1 VLKIAWQPED
11 SCEVV
16 QLGEEITMLWPAR
29 EEIGRLRV
37 EEWKRVEKTFGI
49 QAPLAK
55 RRDVQGTVGCVSFC
69 DC

>member
-16 QLGEEITMLWPAR
+16 QCGEEITILWPAKD
-29 EEIGRLRV
+29 EMGRLRFK
-37 EEWKRVEKTFGI
+37 EGKRVERTFGV

-55 RRDVQGTVGCVSFC
+55 RREVQGTVVCVSF
-69 DC
+69 DDY

>member
-16 QLGEEITMLWPAR
+16 QWGEEITMLWPAR
-29 EEIGRLRV
+29 DEMGRLTV
-37 EEWKRVEKTFGI
+37 EEGKRAEKTFGV

>member
-16 QLGEEITMLWPAR
+16 QCGEEITILWPAKD
-29 EEIGRLRV
+29 EMGRLRGD
-37 EEWKRVEKTFGI
+37 EGKRVEKTFGV

-55 RRDVQGTVGCVSFC
+55 RRDVHGTIGYVSLD